1 MAIMGLI
8 SGKEFADNSF
18 HSFNN
23 RREVFH
29 NYPNGG
35 APLMGLLSLMEDE
48 KTDTALNFGWEEK
61 RYRYPRT
68 TTAVAT
74 SGTGSFTAASGGAA
88 ASTIT
93 LTANGTNVYYVNVAD
108 ATEFQV
114 NDSIVVLDVP
124 MSSGNPN
131 TVRGVITAKST
142 NEIAFRAIN
151 TTSTTIDNDASTVGL
166 NVIKAGSAYGEGS
179 RSGSGRMI
187 VPVNPMNNTQIFKDS
202 IEFTGTTLEI
212 PTDFDKTGAYREKA
226 KDASLDHMIGLEF
239 AFLFGSKQVWNPT
252 LAAGGSFGGSVTQG
266 RTTGGILYFLE
277 QWEAAGG
284 GTAGYRPGG
293 AALTADSDDDKRI
306 IENST
311 GTMTKTA
318 WNTYMERCFR
328 KANNKSYEKICFCG
342 NGALRAVDEL
352 IEKKIVRS
360 ADIGDPVERYNMKL
374 RSVET
379 TWGLL
384 HFTTHPLMTDQPGL
398 FYAMFIVD
406 VPFLKYRPLGNR
418 DTTLLPNRQDNDED
432 GKKDIWLTEAGLEL
446 RFPEA
451 HMLIKNVQSI
461 TV

>member
-1 MAIMGLI
+1 MALMGLI
-8 SGKEFADNSF
+8 SGKEFLDNSF

-29 NYPNGG
+29 NFPNGG

-48 KTDTALNFGWEEK
+48 KTDTALNFGWYEK
-61 RYRYPRT
+61 RYQYPRT
-68 TTAVAT
+68 TTVVAPGG
-74 SGTGSFTAASGGAA
+74 GTGTFTTTTGGVAGA
-88 ASTIT
+88 TQA
-93 LTANGTNVYYVNVAD
+93 LTANTEYFLNVAS
-108 ATEFQV
+108 AAEFQV
-114 NDSIVVLDVP
+114 NEAIVILDVP

-131 TVRGVITAKST
+131 TVRGVITSIAT
-142 NEIAFRAIN
+142 NEIKFRALN
-151 TTSTTIDNDASTVGL
+151 TTSTTIDNDASSVGL
-166 NVIKAGSAYGEGS
+166 NLVKLGSAYAEGS

-187 VPVNPMNNTQIFKDS
+187 IPVAPSNNTQIFKDAM
-202 IEFTGTTLEI
+202 EFTGTTLEI
-212 PTDFDKTGAYREKA
+212 PTDFDKTGAYREQA
-226 KDASLDHMIGLEF
+226 KDAALDHQIGLEF
-239 AFLFGSKQVWNPT
+239 AFLFGQKQVWSPV
-252 LAAGGSFGGSVTQG
+252 LAAGGAFGGNTVQG
-266 RTTGGILYFLE
+266 RSTGGVLYFLE

-293 AALTADSDDDKRI
+293 AALTADTDDDKRI
-306 IENST
+306 IENTT
-311 GTMTKTA
+311 GTIPKSV

-352 IEKKIVRS
+352 IEKKIVRN
-360 ADIGDPVERYNMKL
+360 ADPQDAVEKYNMKL

-379 TWGLL
+379 TWGIL
-384 HFTTHPLMTDQPGL
+384 HFTTHPLLTDQPGL
-398 FYAMFIVD
+398 FYAMFIID

-432 GKKDIWLTEAGLEL
+432 GKKDIWMTEAGLQL

-451 HMLIKNVQSI
+451 HMLIKNVQNI